1 MTINNKEYTTP
12 TLNFGAMC
20 KLEQWGLSIGDLS
33 SRPLGFLSGFISLA
47 VGGDDLAAG
56 QAAIDAHLENGGSL
70 DDLTDA
76 LNKAVEASGFFKQME
91 EEKTPA

>member
-1 MTINNKEYTTP
+1 MKINDKQYDAP
-12 TLNFGAMC
+12 ALNFGAMC
-20 KLEQWGLSIGDLS
+20 KLEQWGLQIGDLS
-33 SRPLGFLSGFISLA
+33 SRPLGFLAGFISLA
-47 VGGDDLAAG
+47 TGGDDLAAG

>member
-12 TLNFGAMC
+12 VLNFGAMC
-20 KLEQWGLSIGDLS
+20 QLEQQGLQIGDLS
-33 SRPLGFLSGFISLA
+33 SRPLGFLAGFVGLA
-47 VGGDDLAAG
+47 IGEDLAGG

-76 LNKAVEASGFFKQME
+76 LNKAVEASGFFRQME
-91 EEKTPA
+91 EEKASA